1 MAPTLPS
8 ELPVY
13 ADQVTD
19 IGSFANLLT
28 ELSKFEN
35 HCHLR
40 TEEIIEGVRYELKKF
55 RQEFNTQSI
64 ASQPPFTSYAAVA
77 SKSKFVPAP
86 KVKSN
91 PALIISST
99 EEGSTNS
106 HEVVS
111 KWKENISFRQ
121 LGYAPCKIQPISKGR
136 VRVEFDSPQHCKETI
151 ERTKSI
157 QGLAAQEEKL
167 KRPLLILKGIS
178 KSIAREEQIEIVCS
192 QNSIQESN
200 IRLCFLTSNRN
211 SNLYNAVVEVSP
223 DVRSTIVS
231 LGRVNVEHQRV
242 HAEDFSRFLQCFL
255 CLQFGHTRA
264 KCTAFE
270 ALDNNQ
276 IHDAVTQLTKDIHAA
291 CRRNIPKRTGNRDSN
306 PWWNAELE
314 ALKKQCIKLHH
325 RIHDLSVT
333 GKPLGS
339 TLDEYRALKAE
350 YAKKISFASTQHFKE
365 FCSAQGKEDVW
376 AITNRLMKYSNNFR
390 SPPQTVRIGQ
400 IHTDSC
406 ATTAAALLNHYFPDD
421 GPDTSV
427 QQRLLRAEANNI
439 PDTDED
445 IPFTREEVEECLAS
459 ISPNKAPGNDSL
471 TSDIC
476 LHVFKAI
483 PMVILG
489 ILNRC
494 LQIGYFPENWKDAH
508 IKIIPKPD
516 KIDSNDVSAFRPIG
530 LLPVFG
536 KLLEKLFINRI
547 NFHIHQ
553 LGLDNPRQFGFKPL
567 TSTTDAL
574 QHAINCIT
582 EAQSAGDQVVAVSL
596 DIRAAFDNAWWPALF
611 SRLKRINCPRNLYNL
626 VLNYT
631 KDRRVILDYGTATI
645 QKNMSKGCIQGSAC
659 GPSLWN
665 LILDG
670 LFDVPL
676 PEGCDVQAFADDVLL
691 IVRGCTVDEI
701 ETRTRIALRSI
712 TEWGHSVKLH
722 FGPAKTQAVAFTAR
736 ARSAKIEIDQQSIP
750 IREEI
755 KLLGVIIDWRL
766 KFIKH
771 ASHIALKA
779 SKLFNKLARITR
791 PTWGPHP
798 DNIATLYRQVIEP
811 MFTYAAGIW
820 GGAVRFTTVKR
831 RLRTVQRQFA
841 IRAIRAFRTVSA
853 AAAIALAQFV
863 PLHLKVLEC
872 TKLHK
877 VKVTGTL
884 DCLPDDIELAK
895 PVKTRQ
901 LLHPAERRTF
911 EFALANNE
919 DDIKRLTAGTQY
931 MIYTDGSKL
940 DSGEVGAA
948 AIIYRPSGQPVLK
961 KVKLCR
967 TNTVFTAELTAIKI
981 GIQWL
986 EDTKVSDASITILS
1000 DSRSALMA
1008 LQQRSNREPT
1018 VNSIH
1023 RAIHTSSNHFNFVW
1037 VKAHVGI
1044 IGNEQADEAARTAAT
1059 LKVASQKNS
1068 FPMSYARYCIR
1079 KDTYSASNNEYVAE
1093 TSSSLISSWLPTLDS
1108 IAAYRK
1114 AVPISFAMT
1123 QIITGHSFA
1132 KQYLHRFR
1140 ITDNNTCPCDNNS
1153 IQTIQHL
1160 LRDCPIFAT
1169 QRHNH
1174 VSRCAML
1181 RVAPYQLDDIIS
1193 KSLLLIRCCCG
1204 SRASVASQRCLPT
1217 LAQIV
1222 LTQSGVKRQL
1232 RFYVEYAGVATVS

>member
-28 ELSKFEN
+28 ELSKCIVHAVADGRTVTKANKLFIIAAAEEIQKSVRNLVDIQELGAVNFQPSVEN

-178 KSIAREEQIEIVCS
+178 KSIAREELIEIVCS

-264 KCTAFE
+264 KCTASSLSTMAYKNHSLAVLQCNLNRSYIAQSEFNRLFIDNNFDIAIISEPYVGNSKKLTGIRGVQIIQFPRGDRHVKACIFVKNKTGCALCRTELSSPNLAVAELSLGGRKLLIASAYIEPNDDKDNTLTAIERFLSSTRGSLQLLGGDLNGWHTAWGASRNNRRGEDILDIISAEDMSVVNEGDTPTFEVIRNGLRIQSIPDVTIASSNLAHQISNWHVNLSVMVSSDHNPIQFEIGVPQCVDKNKVKSTLIYNTKQANWVGFKEDLIRYVTISGLTILQFE

-276 IHDAVTQLTKDIHAA
+276 IHDAVTQLIKDIHAA

-445 IPFTREEVEECLAS
+445 IPFTREEVEECLA
-459 ISPNKAPGNDSL
+459 
-471 TSDIC
+471 
-476 LHVFKAI
+476 
-483 PMVILG
+483 
-489 ILNRC
+489 
-494 LQIGYFPENWKDAH
+494 
-508 IKIIPKPD
+508 
-516 KIDSNDVSAFRPIG
+516 
-530 LLPVFG
+530 
-536 KLLEKLFINRI
+536 
-547 NFHIHQ
+547 
-553 LGLDNPRQFGFKPL
+553 
-567 TSTTDAL
+567 
-574 QHAINCIT
+574 
-582 EAQSAGDQVVAVSL
+582 
-596 DIRAAFDNAWWPALF
+596 
-611 SRLKRINCPRNLYNL
+611 
-626 VLNYT
+626 
-631 KDRRVILDYGTATI
+631 
-645 QKNMSKGCIQGSAC
+645 
-659 GPSLWN
+659 
-665 LILDG
+665 
-670 LFDVPL
+670 
-676 PEGCDVQAFADDVLL
+676 
-691 IVRGCTVDEI
+691 
-701 ETRTRIALRSI
+701 
-712 TEWGHSVKLH
+712 
-722 FGPAKTQAVAFTAR
+722 
-736 ARSAKIEIDQQSIP
+736 
-750 IREEI
+750 
-755 KLLGVIIDWRL
+755 
-766 KFIKH
+766 
-771 ASHIALKA
+771 
-779 SKLFNKLARITR
+779 
-791 PTWGPHP
+791 
-798 DNIATLYRQVIEP
+798 
-811 MFTYAAGIW
+811 
-820 GGAVRFTTVKR
+820 
-831 RLRTVQRQFA
+831 
-841 IRAIRAFRTVSA
+841 
-853 AAAIALAQFV
+853 
-863 PLHLKVLEC
+863 
-872 TKLHK
+872 
-877 VKVTGTL
+877 
-884 DCLPDDIELAK
+884 
-895 PVKTRQ
+895 
-901 LLHPAERRTF
+901 
-911 EFALANNE
+911 
-919 DDIKRLTAGTQY
+919 
-931 MIYTDGSKL
+931 
-940 DSGEVGAA
+940 
-948 AIIYRPSGQPVLK
+948 
-961 KVKLCR
+961 
-967 TNTVFTAELTAIKI
+967 
-981 GIQWL
+981 
-986 EDTKVSDASITILS
+986 
-1000 DSRSALMA
+1000 
-1008 LQQRSNREPT
+1008 
-1018 VNSIH
+1018 
-1023 RAIHTSSNHFNFVW
+1023 
-1037 VKAHVGI
+1037 
-1044 IGNEQADEAARTAAT
+1044 
-1059 LKVASQKNS
+1059 
-1068 FPMSYARYCIR
+1068 
-1079 KDTYSASNNEYVAE
+1079 
-1093 TSSSLISSWLPTLDS
+1093 
-1108 IAAYRK
+1108 
-1114 AVPISFAMT
+1114 
-1123 QIITGHSFA
+1123 
-1132 KQYLHRFR
+1132 
-1140 ITDNNTCPCDNNS
+1140 
-1153 IQTIQHL
+1153 
-1160 LRDCPIFAT
+1160 
-1169 QRHNH
+1169 
-1174 VSRCAML
+1174 
-1181 RVAPYQLDDIIS
+1181 
-1193 KSLLLIRCCCG
+1193 
-1204 SRASVASQRCLPT
+1204 
-1217 LAQIV
+1217 
-1222 LTQSGVKRQL
+1222 
-1232 RFYVEYAGVATVS
+1232 